1 MRKEPR
7 DPERITEVLAVLETR
22 WREVSDQRLGQVI
35 VNLVRR
41 ELSPDPEN
49 EANAL
54 FAVEDDKLLEML
66 RQATGRSSAS

>member
-7 DPERITEVLAVLETR
+7 DPERIPEVLAALETR
-22 WREVSDQRLGQVI
+22 WREVPDQRLGQVI

-54 FAVEDDKLLEML
+54 FAVEDDKFLEML
-66 RQATGRSSAS
+66 RQATGGSSAS